1 MNNPTEPNEDNKI
14 KLVVFGFDEND
25 KGLIEGELSMEEFF
39 DVMFGLLGDD
49 E

>member
-1 MNNPTEPNEDNKI
+1 MNDPNEDQKI
-14 KLVVFGFDEND
+14 SLVVFGFDED
-25 KGLIEGELSMEEFF
+25 GEGLIEGEISMEEFF